1 MVLVHIPSGAS
12 SPTIR
17 PDTYNTS
24 PAVQANTRYAL
35 GIPIEPIL
43 DKLPETVTRK
53 MAFDRLE
60 RLTDRPTYVNRIKMK
75 LGEPGCR

>member
-1 MVLVHIPSGAS
+1 
-12 SPTIR
+12 
-17 PDTYNTS
+17 
-24 PAVQANTRYAL
+24 VQANTRYAL